1 MLNQIEDISDSMNR
15 DIQKANIKNNKKAVN
30 IAFFDV
36 SQMSAPMQ
44 AVYLLMIFTG
54 LAFCLYMFYIKLIAT
69 KEEEEEKRLAKIE
82 AKKAKKAK
90 KVN

>member
-1 MLNQIEDISDSMNR
+1 MNR
-15 DIQKANIKNNKKAVN
+15 DIQKANINSNKKAVN

-36 SQMSAPMQ
+36 SQMSGPMQ
-44 AVYLLMIFTG
+44 AIYLLMIYSA
-54 LAFCLYMFYIKLIAT
+54 LAFALYMFYIKLVQT
-69 KEEEEEKRLAKIE
+69 KEEEEEKRLAKLE